1 MKARA
6 RFTVASMLFVAITIS
21 TAEASTGSDQARE
34 TLREIQR
41 SASKAADAA
50 DSLRQFADRFSV
62 ESQYDKLMAVRD
74 DINRMGKDISNLQAE
89 SGLTP
94 WEKQAVDRVDAL
106 LTDTAK
112 DAQDAIN
119 FFNENR
125 VDLWEGQYRGYV
137 DGVYQGSEHIAATL
151 KEYLKYAK
159 AHDQEEQLQESL
171 KATGE

>member
-94 WEKQAVDRVDAL
+94 WEKQAVDRVD
-106 LTDTAK
+106 TAK

-125 VDLWEGQYRGYV
+125 VDLMG
-137 DGVYQGSEHIAATL
+137 GSIPRL
-151 KEYLKYAK
+151 R
-159 AHDQEEQLQESL
+159 
-171 KATGE
+171 